1 MLRNQTITSP
11 KPNRRFPPGP
21 RGLPFVGVLPYIK
34 HDSLRFYLA
43 TTRRYGDIAYLG
55 KGFFVVNHPDYV
67 KYILQDHNSNYV
79 KGGPINNLKLLV
91 GEGLLTSEGSFWRRQ
106 RRLAQPAFHRQ
117 RLGLLASAMTDATAE
132 MLERWQTFTAGNQ
145 PFDVAAEMMRLTLI
159 IVSRTL
165 FGANVSGDT
174 ATVSQALTKSLKYV
188 RQRSLSAFPL
198 PAHWPLPRNLQF
210 QHARRDLDAIVYRFI
225 EERRRSGRDHGDLL
239 SMLMLAKDEETGEAM
254 DDEQLRDE
262 VMTIFLAGHE
272 TTANA
277 LSWTFYL
284 LSLHPDVER
293 RMHAE
298 VAEVLGDRIPTVEDL
313 PRLSYTRQ
321 VLDESMRL
329 YPPAWLISRSPIQDD
344 QIGGY
349 TIAAGESIFISPYT
363 MHRNPAYWDNPEGFD
378 PERFTPEKQAARPRL
393 AYFPFGGGPR
403 ICIGNNFAL
412 MEAQLI
418 LAMVSQR
425 YRLHLVPGHPVAPQ
439 PIITLRPR
447 YGILM
452 TLHQR

>member
-1 MLRNQTITSP
+1 MLRNQTVTSSR
-11 KPNRRFPPGP
+11 PNRNRPPGP
-21 RGLPFVGVLPYIK
+21 RGLPIVGVLPYVRR
-34 HDSLRFYLA
+34 DSLRFYLA

-55 KGFFVVNHPDYV
+55 RGFYAINNPSYI

-79 KGGPINNLKLLV
+79 KGGAIPNLKLLV
-91 GEGLLTSEGSFWRRQ
+91 GEGLLTSEGGFWRRQ

-117 RLGLLASAMTDATAE
+117 RLGLLAATMTDATVE
-132 MLERWQTFTAGNQ
+132 MLERWQTFTVGSQ
-145 PFDVAAEMMRLTLI
+145 PFDVAAEMIRLTLN

-165 FGANVSGDT
+165 FSTDMSGDT
-174 ATVSQALTKSLKYV
+174 NTVRRALPTSLKYV
-188 RQRSLSAFPL
+188 RQRSLSAFP
-198 PAHWPLPRNLQF
+198 PPTHWPLPSNLRF
-210 QHARRDLDAIVYRFI
+210 QQARRALDAIVYRVI
-225 EERRRSGRDHGDLL
+225 EERRCSGRDHGDLL
-239 SMLMLAKDEETGEAM
+239 SMLMLATDEETGEAM
-254 DDEQLRDE
+254 DDRQLRDE

-284 LSLHPDVER
+284 LSLHPDIER

-298 VAEVLGDRIPTVEDL
+298 VVEVLGDRTPTVDDL
-313 PRLSYTRQ
+313 SRLSYTRQ

-344 QIGGY
+344 EIGGY
-349 TIAAGESIFISPYT
+349 TIPAGETILISPYT

-378 PERFTPEKQAARPRL
+378 PERFTPEKQAARPRF

-412 MEAQLI
+412 MESQLI
-418 LAMVSQR
+418 LAMISQR
-425 YRLHLVPGHPVAPQ
+425 YRLHLVSGHPVAPQ
-439 PIITLRPR
+439 TMITLRPR